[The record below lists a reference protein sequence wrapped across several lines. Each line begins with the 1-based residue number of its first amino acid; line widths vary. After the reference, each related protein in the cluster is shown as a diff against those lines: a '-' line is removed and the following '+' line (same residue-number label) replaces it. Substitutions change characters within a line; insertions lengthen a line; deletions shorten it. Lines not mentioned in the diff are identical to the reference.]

1 MKNLSAAN
9 KLMIKIAETNKHLT
23 PVTPDDLPLFQKFFQ
38 KEPHTYG
45 NSWTY
50 VTQGV
55 YGIGPQNLGYKY
67 YDGKN
72 LSMVCVYPKIEQPKI
87 NVFYWIRP
95 MGPNI
100 LDKILDISKENLSD
114 YKLPTYVKKIF
125 KNQFDYLKKGGFTD
139 TKNFPWHTLSHT
151 EDDSIP
157 EQIFDVKKSLDVI
170 LTSPRSSL
178 KRVLVN
184 KDKLKAN
191 NLITFKKDG
200 FKSISWKLADEFF
213 KRNKKITNISNKFD
227 YYNMIFTNQNRLNL
241 SRYIVYVNNLP
252 FGFYVVEKQ
261 NKEYSGFYAL
271 IVLREKFKFL
281 ADYIWLN
288 IFTNLNTKYL
298 NAGGSE
304 DKFIHEFK
312 QKFHPVNSNNMFW
325 ATNYSS

>member
-114 YKLPTYVKKIF
+114 YKLPTYAKKIF

-139 TKNFPWHTLSHT
+139 TKNFPWHTLSPS
-151 EDDSIP
+151 EDDSHA
-157 EQIFDVKKSLDVI
+157 EQIYDVNKTMRQLSI
-170 LTSPRSSL
+170 RSNTSSL
-178 KRVLVN
+178 KRLYN
-184 KDKLKAN
+184 KIPK
-191 NLITFKKDG
+191 ITEKY
-200 FKSISWKLADEFF
+200 SISITDNNFQSKSWFVSRKFF
-213 KRNKKITNISNKFD
+213 HSEYIRSNKKNLSDEFD
-227 YYNMIFTNQNRLNL
+227 YYNMIFFNHRRKNL
-241 SRYIVYVNNLP
+241 VRKIVLSNNLP
-252 FGFYVVEKQ
+252 VGFYVIEKQ
-261 NKEYSGFYAL
+261 NELYSSIYAL
-271 IVLREKFKFL
+271 ITLRDKLKFSW
-281 ADYIWLN
+281 A
-288 IFTNLNTKYL
+288 
-298 NAGGSE
+298 
-304 DKFIHEFK
+304 
-312 QKFHPVNSNNMFW
+312 PFW
-325 ATNYSS
+325 P